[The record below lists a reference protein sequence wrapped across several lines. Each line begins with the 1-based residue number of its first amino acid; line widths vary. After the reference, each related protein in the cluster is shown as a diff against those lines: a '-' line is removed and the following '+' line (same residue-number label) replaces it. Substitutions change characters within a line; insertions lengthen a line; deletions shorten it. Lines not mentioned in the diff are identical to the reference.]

1 MGART
6 SPNLKGKEEVSM
18 SQAKM
23 IKLIDGFT
31 GVSDTDVLAR
41 GTNVLTK
48 LTGNA
53 DLPAPP
59 LDLATLKAALD
70 AFSAVITAALD
81 GGKTAIA
88 EKRKQRIVV
97 IKMLRLLASYVE
109 FACKDDMA
117 IFETSGFQAAPT
129 TKTTRPPLTEKI
141 RKVEHG
147 VNSGEITV
155 WLKAVFQASSYEFR
169 YIAANAG
176 AGTPWTTMPL
186 SNVKAPILLTGLTPA
201 TTYLLQARALV
212 KDTFSDWSDSVSFMC
227 T

>member
-1 MGART
+1 
-6 SPNLKGKEEVSM
+6 
-18 SQAKM
+18 M
-23 IKLIDGFT
+23 IKPIDGFT
-31 GVSDTDVLAR
+31 RVSDTDVLAR

-48 LTGNA
+48 LTDNA
-53 DLPAPP
+53 DLPIPP

-70 AFSAVITAALD
+70 AFSAAIAEALD
-81 GGKTAIA
+81 GGKKAIA
-88 EKRKQRIVV
+88 EKSKQRVIV
-97 IKMLRLLASYVE
+97 IKMLRLLARYVE

-129 TKTTRPPLTEKI
+129 IRTTRPPLTEKI

-147 VNSGEITV
+147 ANSGEITV

-176 AGTPWTTMPL
+176 VGTPWTTMPL
-186 SNVKAPILLTGLTPA
+186 SNVKAPILLKGLTPA
-201 TTYLLQARALV
+201 TTYLFQARALV
-212 KDTFSDWSDSVSFMC
+212 KNTYTDWDDAVSFIC